1 MKTVKIKWN
10 SEVKS
15 YVGLIDYSETNYNIV
30 NEVLEYLMEN
40 ELHYMFPL
48 FEDDVLLILYKD
60 FYNFPKDI
68 LEKVYKTKGIDWVEY
83 LEIPYEH
90 SAYSRRLQYREI
102 FHSDYATNNT
112 KSSYVIQFYGGIM
125 LIDNRYLR
133 FGKESI
139 IDLHTAAL
147 ANSSNDKLAEIFI
160 PQAFMLGISR
170 GLLYNKV
177 ENASEYYSGNEL
189 VMEFEEKRE

>member
-83 LEIPYEH
+83 MEILHEH

-147 ANSSNDKLAEIFI
+147 ASSSNDKLAEIFI

-177 ENASEYYSGNEL
+177 ESASEYYSGNEL